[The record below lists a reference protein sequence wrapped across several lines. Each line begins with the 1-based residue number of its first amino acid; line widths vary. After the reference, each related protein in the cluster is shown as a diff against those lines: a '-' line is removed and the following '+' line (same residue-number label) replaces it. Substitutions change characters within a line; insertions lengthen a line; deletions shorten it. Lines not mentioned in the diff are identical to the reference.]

1 MDQPAFQNRIFVL
14 KDKMFRFAKRL
25 LDSETDAFD
34 TVQDVMVK
42 LWQSREKIAT
52 CENPEAYAMRCVKNE
67 CLSRQ
72 RHGKVVARFNATHTK
87 TDTVLESAPGNTRDI
102 ILRLIKQLPEKQKLV
117 VHLRD
122 VEEYEISEIGSL
134 LDMEDSAVR
143 INLMRGRQ
151 KIKSQLEKIWAYEQR
166 QTGR

>member
-1 MDQPAFQNRIFVL
+1 MDQQTFQNTIFVL

-52 CENPEAYAMRCVKNE
+52 YENPEAYAMRCVKNE

-72 RHGKVVARFNATHTK
+72 RHGKVVARFNAAHTK
-87 TDTVLESAPGNTRDI
+87 TDTVSESATGNTRDI

-134 LDMEDSAVR
+134 LDMEDGAVR